1 MILARVEG
9 SVVATKKNT
18 KMMGNKFL
26 LVRPLVVDSPKARE
40 FKPGTSTLVAVDSL
54 GAGEGEIVL
63 VVQGSSARLA
73 ADDKDSPVDA
83 VVIGI
88 VDTVDL
94 GKQHHETRRASLNGL
109 GTLEHR
115 LREADVAP
123 DRLGKR
129 SEERRVGKEC
139 VSLCRSRWSPYH

>member
-9 SVVATKKNT
+9 SVVATKKNS
-18 KMMGNKFL
+18 KMTGHKFL
-26 LVRPLVVDSPKARE
+26 VVRPLLIDSPAAKE
-40 FKPGTSTLVAVDSL
+40 FKPGSSTLVAVDTL
-54 GAGEGEIVL
+54 GAGEGEYVL

-94 GKQHHETRRASLNGL
+94 GKTILYKTH
-109 GTLEHR
+109 
-115 LREADVAP
+115 
-123 DRLGKR
+123 
-129 SEERRVGKEC
+129 
-139 VSLCRSRWSPYH
+139 

>member
-9 SVVATKKNT
+9 SVVATKKNP
-18 KMMGNKFL
+18 KMTGSKFL
-26 LVRPLVVDSPKARE
+26 VVRPVVMDSPKATT
-40 FKPGTSTLVAVDSL
+40 FKDGSSTLVAVDSL
-54 GAGEGEIVL
+54 GAGEGELVL

-94 GKQHHETRRASLNGL
+94 GKTVLYKAH
-109 GTLEHR
+109 
-115 LREADVAP
+115 
-123 DRLGKR
+123 
-129 SEERRVGKEC
+129 
-139 VSLCRSRWSPYH
+139 

>member
-18 KMMGNKFL
+18 KMLGNKFL
-26 LVRPLVVDSPKARE
+26 LVRPLVIDSPTAHE
-40 FKPGTSTLVAVDSL
+40 WKPGTSTLVAVDSL

-73 ADDKDSPVDA
+73 AEDKNSPVDA

-88 VDTVDL
+88 VDTVDVARNIL
-94 GKQHHETRRASLNGL
+94 YRA
-109 GTLEHR
+109 H
-115 LREADVAP
+115 
-123 DRLGKR
+123 
-129 SEERRVGKEC
+129 
-139 VSLCRSRWSPYH
+139 